1 MLELSSILPMNKMNT
16 LNKKQ
21 KNDHL
26 PYFSVVVPV
35 LNEQDNVAFLHKEIL
50 VQMKGLKKSFEIVFV
65 NDGSSDN
72 TLNELK
78 KLKPIKI
85 IDLRKNSGQ
94 SAALDAGI
102 KQAKGEIIITLD
114 GDGQNDPA
122 DIPNL
127 IKKLDEGFDVV
138 CGWRHKRRDNLTKRF
153 VSHWARL
160 LRSFL
165 VGDGIHDS
173 GCTLRACRKEC
184 FEDLDLYGE
193 MHRMIPSLLKWRGF
207 KIAEIKVNHRP
218 RTKGKTKYN
227 WKRTVKGFVDMLE
240 IWFWRKYETRPL
252 HLFGATGLAL
262 IGLSFLF
269 LFYLAV
275 RRLFFNYSLS
285 DKIWPLVAITGIIT
299 GIQLLAFGLLADLT
313 IKNRTKKDFYKIRE
327 IIERS

>member
-1 MLELSSILPMNKMNT
+1 MKT

-21 KNDHL
+21 KDKDL
-26 PYFSVVVPV
+26 PYYSVVVPV
-35 LNEQDNVAFLHKEIL
+35 FNEQDNVASLHKEIL
-50 VQMKGLKKSFEIVFV
+50 AQMKSLKKSFEIIFV
-65 NDGSSDN
+65 NDGSIDN
-72 TLNELK
+72 TLNELI

-102 KQAKGEIIITLD
+102 KQAKGEIIITMD

-127 IKKLDEGFDVV
+127 LKKLDEGFDVV
-138 CGWRHKRRDNLTKRF
+138 CGWRYKRKDDLTKRF
-153 VSHWARL
+153 VSHCARI
-160 LRSFL
+160 LRGFL
-165 VGDGIHDS
+165 VSDGVHDS
-173 GCTLRACRKEC
+173 GCTLRVCKKEC

-207 KIAEIKVNHRP
+207 RISEIKVNHRP

-252 HLFGATGLAL
+252 HLFGASGIAL
-262 IGLSFLF
+262 IGLSSLF
-269 LFYLAV
+269 TLYLAI
-275 RRLFFNYSLS
+275 RRLFFDYSLS
-285 DKIWPLVAITGIIT
+285 DKIWPLVAITGLIT
-299 GIQLLAFGLLADLT
+299 GIQLLIFGLLADLT
-313 IKNRTKKDFYKIRE
+313 IKNRIKKDFYKIRE
-327 IIERS
+327 IIERN